1 MSGGAVE
8 FLSGWQRMRLDTVH
22 AGRKDYGKGRSDVT
36 VLSYYW
42 GESPGNAEARFY
54 RTESAFRETWLH
66 CGMMKSVVVTDRMTP
81 GLKRFAEEFS
91 AVEIQVEPSLVPGDL
106 LSMSRDCDGKFASRF
121 DTEYLLVVQDDGFPL
136 RGGLDEFI
144 GNWDFIG
151 PPYVRDKWLQRFVA
165 RTLNLWTSNG
175 GFSLRT
181 HRMCELA
188 AWYFKK
194 RWHTCMDPL
203 VVGEDA
209 YYTSTL
215 LKHHWKY
222 NRTMRMADNR
232 SAVRFAW
239 DILVPQNVKVQ
250 PFGFHRAETFKWL
263 AEHSSAISTKDSGDG
278 QTVFGQNGQNSQN
291 SQIK

>member
-1 MSGGAVE
+1 MSGEAVK
-8 FLSGWQRMRLDTVH
+8 FLSDWQRRRLDTIH
-22 AGRKDYGKGRSDVT
+22 AGRKDYGKGRDDVT

-66 CGMMKSVVVTDRMTP
+66 CGMMKSVIVTDKPTP
-81 GLKRFAEEFS
+81 SLMRFAEEFS
-91 AVEIQVEPSLVPGDL
+91 SVEIQVEPSLVPGDL
-106 LSMSRDCDGKFASRF
+106 LSMSRDCDGKFAERF

-136 RGGLDEFI
+136 RSGIDEFL
-144 GNWDFIG
+144 GKWDFIG
-151 PPYVRDKWLQRFVA
+151 PPYVRDRWLQRLVA
-165 RTLNLWTSNG
+165 GALNLWTANG

-188 AWYFKK
+188 AWYFRK
-194 RWHTCMDPL
+194 RWHKCMDPRI
-203 VVGEDA
+203 VGEDA
-209 YYTSTL
+209 YYTETL

-239 DILVPQNVKVQ
+239 DILVPQNVKEP
-250 PFGFHRAETFKWL
+250 PFGFHRAETFRWL
-263 AEHSSAISTKDSGDG
+263 AERSSAISVEDG
-278 QTVFGQNGQNSQN
+278 EDAKPGFCRKGTRP
-291 SQIK
+291 